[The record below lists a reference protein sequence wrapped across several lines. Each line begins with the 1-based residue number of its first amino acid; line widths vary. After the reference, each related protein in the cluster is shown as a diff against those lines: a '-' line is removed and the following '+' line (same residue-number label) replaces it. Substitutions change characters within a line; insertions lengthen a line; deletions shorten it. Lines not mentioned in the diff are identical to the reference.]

1 MCRIALAAAMTV
13 LFAGC
18 VSPRIPTVEPAA
30 GVALPADYFAG
41 ARPEPG
47 LDDVWWRGFD
57 DPALNALVDQ
67 ALLRNQSIE
76 AARQRLAAA
85 RAIVV
90 AESSDF
96 VPTIDAEL
104 AGDAAFDDGGRFS
117 DGASA
122 ALGGVW
128 VIDINGR
135 LAAERTAAIAAA
147 DGAAHLVADQRRLIA
162 SAVASQY
169 IELKRTA
176 SRLRLL
182 EESTD
187 LQRQTLRI
195 VTLRFEA
202 GLSSNLDVRRARADL
217 ARTQAQRG
225 LLLVARARAAN
236 ALAVLTGEPPSGVPE
251 VSEDAQVPR
260 YANGPAIGV
269 PADLLRRR
277 PDLLL
282 AEAEVAA
289 AAAVVGIE
297 RADLLP
303 NLALPGLVT
312 AGDGSIDGLFS
323 SAIAGLSA
331 VLGLPL
337 LDGGRRKAEVRAA
350 ESSLEAELAEYRQT
364 LLEVLAETETAL
376 TAISAAEDRTSE
388 FQSAVEESEAAF
400 DQSNALY
407 REGLAS
413 LFDVLDVQRQ
423 LISGREA
430 LIDGNADLAQA
441 HVTLFT
447 AVGGDEAST
456 DQGAATALRNR

>member
-1 MCRIALAAAMTV
+1 MTRPGIACAAALV
-13 LFAGC
+13 LLATGC
-18 VSPRIPTVEPAA
+18 ATPRIPAVEPAA
-30 GVALPADYFAG
+30 GITLPPDYFAG

-47 LDDVWWRGFD
+47 LDEAWWRGFG
-57 DPALNALVDQ
+57 DPALDALVDRT
-67 ALLRNQSIE
+67 LERNQSLE

-85 RAIVV
+85 QAIVV
-90 AESSDF
+90 AEQSDF
-96 VPTIDAEL
+96 LPTVDGEVLGDIALDDA
-104 AGDAAFDDGGRFS
+104 GRS
-117 DGASA
+117 TDRSGAS
-122 ALGGVW
+122 LGGVW

-135 LAAERTAAIAAA
+135 LAAERAAAIAAA
-147 DGAAHLVADQRRLIA
+147 DGAAHLVADQRRLLA

-176 SRLRLL
+176 ARLRLL

-225 LLLVARARAAN
+225 LLLLARARAAN
-236 ALAVLTGEPPSGVPE
+236 ALTVLTGDPPSGVPASS
-251 VSEDAQVPR
+251 VDAAVPR
-260 YANGPAIGV
+260 YAAGPAIGV

-282 AEAEVAA
+282 AEAEIAQAA
-289 AAAVVGIE
+289 AAVGIE

-303 NLALPGLVT
+303 ALALPGLVSL
-312 AGDGSIDGLFS
+312 GNGGIDGLFS
-323 SAIAGLSA
+323 SVVGSLSG
-331 VLGLPL
+331 VLGIPL
-337 LDGGRRKAEVRAA
+337 FDGGRRRAEVRAA
-350 ESSLEAELAEYRQT
+350 QGDLGAELADYRQT
-364 LLEVLAETETAL
+364 LLEVLAEVETAL
-376 TAISAAEDRTSE
+376 TGISAAQDRTSE
-388 FQSAVEESEAAF
+388 FQNAVTESEAAF

-441 HVTLFT
+441 YVDLFT
-447 AVGGDEAST
+447 AVGDTPGSPT
-456 DQGAATALRNR
+456 

>member
-1 MCRIALAAAMTV
+1 MRARRIALAAAMIV
-13 LFAGC
+13 LAGGC
-18 VSPRIPTVEPAA
+18 AAPRIPAVEPAA
-30 GVALPADYFAG
+30 GIALPPEYFAG

-47 LDDVWWRGFD
+47 LDEAWWKGFG
-57 DPALNALVDQ
+57 DPELDALVDQ

-76 AARQRLAAA
+76 AARQRLAGA

-90 AESSDF
+90 AENSDF
-96 VPTIDAEL
+96 VPTIDAEV
-104 AGDAAFDDGGRFS
+104 AGDAVFDDGGRVG

-135 LAAERTAAIAAA
+135 LAAERAAAIAAA
-147 DGAAHLVADQRRLIA
+147 DGAAHLVADQRRLVA

-225 LLLVARARAAN
+225 LLLLARARAAN
-236 ALAVLTGEPPSGVPE
+236 ALAVLTGEPPAGVPE
-251 VSEDAQVPR
+251 AEGDARVPR
-260 YANGPAIGV
+260 FAAGPAIGV

-282 AEAEVAA
+282 AEADVAQ

-303 NLALPGLVT
+303 ALALPGRVT
-312 AGDGSIDGLFS
+312 LGSGSVDGLLS

-331 VLGLPL
+331 VLGLPV
-337 LDGGRRKAEVRAA
+337 LDGGRRRAEVRAA
-350 ESSLEAELAEYRQT
+350 QSELEAELADYRQT

-376 TAISAAEDRTSE
+376 TSITAAEDRTSE
-388 FQSAVEESEAAF
+388 FQDAVTESEAAF

-441 HVTLFT
+441 YVTLFT
-447 AVGGDEAST
+447 AVGGDEGGLGAG
-456 DQGAATALRNR
+456 DQT

>member
-1 MCRIALAAAMTV
+1 MRLVKIASATAIIVLAGACA
-13 LFAGC
+13 
-18 VSPRIPTVEPAA
+18 SPRIPVVEPGA
-30 GVALPADYFAG
+30 GIALPSDYFAG

-47 LDDVWWRGFD
+47 LDEVWWKGFR
-57 DPALNALVDQ
+57 DPTLDALVDR

-85 RAIVV
+85 RAIVL
-90 AESSDF
+90 AETSDL
-96 VPTIDAEL
+96 VPTIDGEL
-104 AGDAAFDDGGRFS
+104 GGDASFDDGGRFG
-117 DGASA
+117 DGATA
-122 ALGGVW
+122 AIGGVW
-128 VIDINGR
+128 VVDINGR
-135 LAAERTAAIAAA
+135 LAAERAAAVAAA
-147 DGAAHLVADQRRLIA
+147 DGAAHFVADQRRLIA

-182 EESTD
+182 DESTD

-195 VTLRFEA
+195 VTLRYEA

-217 ARTQAQRG
+217 ARTEAQRG
-225 LLLVARARAAN
+225 LLLLARARAAN
-236 ALAVLTGEPPSGVPE
+236 ALAVLTGEPPAGIPEFEADARVPNF
-251 VSEDAQVPR
+251 AT
-260 YANGPAIGV
+260 GPAIGV

-282 AEAEVAA
+282 AEAEVAQA
-289 AAAVVGIE
+289 AATVGIE

-303 NLALPGLVT
+303 ALSLPGSITL
-312 AGDGSIDGLFS
+312 GSGNVDGLFS
-323 SAIAGLSA
+323 SVVAGLSA
-331 VLGLPL
+331 VLGIPV
-337 LDGGRRKAEVRAA
+337 LDGGRRQAEVRAA
-350 ESSLEAELAEYRQT
+350 QSELEAELADYRQT

-376 TAISAAEDRTSE
+376 TAISAAKDRTRE
-388 FQSAVEESEAAF
+388 FQNAVSESEAAF

-441 HVTLFT
+441 YVTLYT
-447 AVGGDEAST
+447 AVGGDGT
-456 DQGAATALRNR
+456 DPGTSDQS

>member
-1 MCRIALAAAMTV
+1 MRVRRLALVTLMIV
-13 LFAGC
+13 LAGGC
-18 VSPRIPTVEPAA
+18 ASPRIPAVEPA
-30 GVALPADYFAG
+30 GGIALPADYFAG

-47 LDDVWWRGFD
+47 LDEVWWKGFG
-57 DPALNALVDQ
+57 DPALDALVDQ
-67 ALLRNQSIE
+67 ALLSNQSIE

-90 AESSDF
+90 AESADF

-104 AGDAAFDDGGRFS
+104 AGDAVFDDGGRFG

-122 ALGGVW
+122 SLGGVW
-128 VIDINGR
+128 VVDINGR
-135 LAAERTAAIAAA
+135 LAAERAAAIAAA

-225 LLLVARARAAN
+225 LLLLARARAAN
-236 ALAVLTGEPPSGVPE
+236 ALAVLTGDPPSGVPE
-251 VSEDAQVPR
+251 PSQDAQVPR
-260 YANGPAIGV
+260 YATGPTIGV

-282 AEAEVAA
+282 AEADVAE

-303 NLALPGLVT
+303 SLALPGLITV
-312 AGDGSIDGLFS
+312 GDGSVDGLFS

-331 VLGLPL
+331 VLGLPV
-337 LDGGRRKAEVRAA
+337 LDGGRRQAEVRAA
-350 ESSLEAELAEYRQT
+350 ESELEAELADYRQV

-376 TAISAAEDRTSE
+376 TAISAAEDRTTE
-388 FQSAVEESEAAF
+388 FQSAVRESEAAF

-441 HVTLFT
+441 YVALFT
-447 AVGGDEAST
+447 AVGSEDGSRNVGDQS
-456 DQGAATALRNR
+456 

>member
-1 MCRIALAAAMTV
+1 MSVHRIALAAAMIV
-13 LFAGC
+13 LVGGC
-18 VSPRIPTVEPAA
+18 ASPRIPAVEPAS
-30 GVALPADYFAG
+30 GIALPADYFAG
-41 ARPEPG
+41 ARPDPG
-47 LDDVWWRGFD
+47 LEEMWWSGFG
-57 DPALNALVDQ
+57 DPALDALVDQ

-90 AESSDF
+90 AESADF

-104 AGDAAFDDGGRFS
+104 AGDASFDEGGRFG
-117 DGASA
+117 DGVTAS
-122 ALGGVW
+122 LGGVW
-128 VIDINGR
+128 VVDINGR
-135 LAAERTAAIAAA
+135 LAAERAAAIAAA

-217 ARTQAQRG
+217 ARTEAQRG
-225 LLLVARARAAN
+225 LLLLARARAAN
-236 ALAVLTGEPPSGVPE
+236 ALAVLTGEPPAGVPE
-251 VSEDAQVPR
+251 AEDNATVPR
-260 YANGPAIGV
+260 FVAGPAIGV

-282 AEAEVAA
+282 AEAEVAE

-303 NLALPGLVT
+303 ALALPGTVT
-312 AGDGSIDGLFS
+312 LGSGSVDGLFS

-331 VLGLPL
+331 VLGVPVF
-337 LDGGRRKAEVRAA
+337 DGGRRRAEVRAA
-350 ESSLEAELAEYRQT
+350 QSELEAQLADYRQT

-388 FQSAVEESEAAF
+388 FRNAVTESEAAF

-441 HVTLFT
+441 YVTLFT
-447 AVGGDEAST
+447 AVGSDEGVASVS
-456 DQGAATALRNR
+456 G

>member
-1 MCRIALAAAMTV
+1 MMRLGTMGAALALLAT
-13 LFAGC
+13 GC
-18 VSPRIPTVEPAA
+18 ATPRIPAVEPVA
-30 GVALPADYFAG
+30 GMALPPGYFAG
-41 ARPEPG
+41 ARPAPG
-47 LDDVWWRGFD
+47 LDDSWWRGFE
-57 DPALNALVDQ
+57 DPALDALVEQ
-67 ALLRNQSIE
+67 ALERNQSLE

-90 AESSDF
+90 AEGSDF
-96 VPTIDAEL
+96 LPTIDGEVL
-104 AGDAAFDDGGRFS
+104 GDIGLDDTGRS
-117 DGASA
+117 TDRSGAS
-122 ALGGVW
+122 LGGVW

-135 LAAERTAAIAAA
+135 LAAERAAAIAAA
-147 DGAAHLVADQRRLIA
+147 DGAAHLVADQRRLLA
-162 SAVASQY
+162 SAVASQF

-176 SRLRLL
+176 ARLRLL

-225 LLLVARARAAN
+225 LLLLARARAAN

-251 VSEDAQVPR
+251 APADAVVPL
-260 YANGPAIGV
+260 YASGPAIGI

-282 AEAEVAA
+282 AEAEIAQAA
-289 AAAVVGIE
+289 ATVGIE

-303 NLALPGLVT
+303 ALALPGLLSL
-312 AGDGSIDGLFS
+312 GDGGVDGLFS
-323 SAIAGLSA
+323 SVVGSLSA
-331 VLGLPL
+331 VLGIPL
-337 LDGGRRKAEVRAA
+337 FDGGRRRAEIAVAQSDLA
-350 ESSLEAELAEYRQT
+350 AELAEYRQT
-364 LLEVLAETETAL
+364 LLEALAEVETAL
-376 TAISAAEDRTSE
+376 TGISAAQDRTSE
-388 FQSAVEESEAAF
+388 FQNAVTESEAAF

-441 HVTLFT
+441 YVDLFT
-447 AVGGDEAST
+447 AVGEPPDSPA
-456 DQGAATALRNR
+456 

>member
-1 MCRIALAAAMTV
+1 MRVRSIAFATVMMVLAG
-13 LFAGC
+13 GC
-18 VSPRIPTVEPAA
+18 VSPRIPAVEPAA

-41 ARPEPG
+41 VRPEPG
-47 LDDVWWRGFD
+47 LDDVWWRGFR
-57 DPALNALVDQ
+57 DPALDVLVDQ

-96 VPTIDAEL
+96 LPAIDAEL
-104 AGDAAFDDGGRFS
+104 AGDADVDEGGRLG

-122 ALGGVW
+122 SLGGVW
-128 VIDINGR
+128 VVDINGR
-135 LAAERTAAIAAA
+135 LAAERAAAIAAA

-236 ALAVLTGEPPSGVPE
+236 ALAVLTGEPPAGVPE
-251 VSEDAQVPR
+251 AERDAKVPR
-260 YANGPAIGV
+260 FATGPAIGV

-282 AEAEVAA
+282 AEAEVAEA
-289 AAAVVGIE
+289 AAAVGIE

-303 NLALPGLVT
+303 ALALSGRITL
-312 AGDGSIDGLFS
+312 GSGSVDGLLS
-323 SAIAGLSA
+323 SAIGGLSA
-331 VLGLPL
+331 VLGLPV
-337 LDGGRRKAEVRAA
+337 LDGGRRRAEVRAA
-350 ESSLEAELAEYRQT
+350 QSELEAELADYRQA
-364 LLEVLAETETAL
+364 LLEMLAETETAL
-376 TAISAAEDRTSE
+376 TAISAAKDRTSE
-388 FQSAVEESEAAF
+388 FQNAVTESEAAF

-441 HVTLFT
+441 YVTLFT
-447 AVGGDEAST
+447 AVGSDETVPGVS
-456 DQGAATALRNR
+456 DQS